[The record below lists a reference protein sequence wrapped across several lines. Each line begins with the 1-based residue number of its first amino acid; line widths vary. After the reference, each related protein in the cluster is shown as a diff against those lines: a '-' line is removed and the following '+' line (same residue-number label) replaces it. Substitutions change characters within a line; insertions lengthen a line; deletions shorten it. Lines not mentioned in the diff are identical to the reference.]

1 MKLWAGILTGAA
13 CVLLASCAAAPS
25 VQPLALRQQTRVL
38 AADAQR
44 GEQWP
49 EAQWWQ
55 RYHDADL
62 DHLIELALR
71 NAPTLAAAE
80 ARLVSAQQSVRVTGA
95 AQGLQ
100 LEGSGGLSRQRISDN
115 GLFPPR
121 FLEFNS
127 YNLADLGV
135 TARYSFDWWGRQRAN
150 VTAAVD
156 AARAAQAERRAA
168 DLQISALVAEQYFGW
183 QADQQRL
190 LLLQQRQAL
199 LTRQASITQRRIQA
213 QLDNGDAVHRIAQ
226 DQAAAAEQI
235 AIVQASAQLRRVA
248 MAALLGAVDQD
259 IPNPPVKTL
268 PQIDLQLP
276 ADASLDLVA
285 HRPVKTGAQGRS
297 QGEWLVAVTGVGE
310 GAAVIVGAVGPLREG
325 TRVKFTA
332 PAAPRA
338 ASAASSSAG

>member
-1 MKLWAGILTGAA
+1 MRLWQVGLSLTA
-13 CVLLASCAAAPS
+13 CVLLVACAAAPT

-38 AADAQR
+38 AADVQR

-49 EAQWWQ
+49 EVQWWH

-62 DHLIELALR
+62 DHLIELALG

-135 TARYSFDWWGRQRAN
+135 SARYSFDWWGRQRAN
-150 VTAAVD
+150 VTAALD

-168 DLQISALVAEQYFGW
+168 D
-183 QADQQRL
+183 
-190 LLLQQRQAL
+190 
-199 LTRQASITQRRIQA
+199 
-213 QLDNGDAVHRIAQ
+213 
-226 DQAAAAEQI
+226 
-235 AIVQASAQLRRVA
+235 
-248 MAALLGAVDQD
+248 
-259 IPNPPVKTL
+259 
-268 PQIDLQLP
+268 
-276 ADASLDLVA
+276 
-285 HRPVKTGAQGRS
+285 
-297 QGEWLVAVTGVGE
+297 
-310 GAAVIVGAVGPLREG
+310 
-325 TRVKFTA
+325 
-332 PAAPRA
+332 
-338 ASAASSSAG
+338 